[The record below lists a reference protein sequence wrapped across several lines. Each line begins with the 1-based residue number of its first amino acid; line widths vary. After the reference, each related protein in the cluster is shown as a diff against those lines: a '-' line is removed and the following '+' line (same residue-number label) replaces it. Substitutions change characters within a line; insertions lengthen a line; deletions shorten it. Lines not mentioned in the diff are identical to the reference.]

1 MLAAW
6 QIKNDLT
13 MNVRRSHAVAVVSV
27 GLRRGSAV

>member
-13 MNVRRSHAVAVVSV
+13 MNERRSHAVAVVSV
-27 GLRRGSAV
+27 GLRRAAS